1 MLRVVN
7 WVSSRV
13 YELLCLS
20 NKAPVIRKK
29 KYIYIYIVNLQP
41 ARSKFDSSN

>member
-29 KYIYIYIVNLQP
+29 KYIYIYCEP
-41 ARSKFDSSN
+41 AARTQ